1 MSDKL
6 IVNADKN
13 KQKKWKFYERRW
25 KFRDFYFNKCLRR
38 HGIVK
43 YFHREPVM
51 PHFAHKWVM
60 STKKTNDYIYNLIMS
75 NKPFMV
81 CRFGNT
87 ELQTVVG
94 NLRIKTIGHSEW
106 ADEYLDRWF
115 TRLGKDS
122 GFFPVDYKYLDKF
135 TKLILDSCKEADLL
149 AMWHCYM
156 EDYVITEYNTDVDLT
171 FLFRLEPWLAN
182 CRPWSA
188 ALKGK
193 KVLVI
198 HPFEDTIRAQYKKRE
213 LLFPGTDILPE
224 FELKTLKAVQTLCGE
239 KDERFENWFEAL
251 DYMYK
256 EALKI
261 DFDVAIIGC
270 GAYGMPLAAML
281 KKAGKQTIH
290 LGGATQLMFGIKGRR
305 WEENYP
311 SKIATCFNDAWTYP
325 LDSEKP
331 QNGSTVEKGCYWK

>member
-1 MSDKL
+1 MEKDIK
-6 IVNADKN
+6 
-13 KQKKWKFYERRW
+13 KKWIFYEKRW

-51 PHFAHKWVM
+51 PHYAHKWVM
-60 STKKTNDYIYNLIMS
+60 SSRKTNDYLYDMIES
-75 NKPFMV
+75 GKPFMA

-94 NLRIKTIGHSEW
+94 NLGVKIMGHSKER
-106 ADEYLDRWF
+106 DEYLDKWF

-122 GFFPVDYKYLDKF
+122 GFFPVEYKYLDSF
-135 TKLILDSCKEADLL
+135 TECILAAYQQADIL
-149 AMWHCYM
+149 AMWHLNM
-156 EDYVITEYNTDVDLT
+156 EDYIIEEYKPDVKLT
-171 FLFRLEPWLAN
+171 YLFRLEPWLAKG
-182 CRPWSA
+182 RPWSA

-198 HPFEDTIRAQYKKRE
+198 HPFEDTIKMQYKKRE
-213 LLFPGTDILPE
+213 MLFPKTEVLPE

-239 KDERFENWFEAL
+239 KDERFGTWFEAL
-251 DYMYK
+251 NYMYQQ
-256 EALKI
+256 AIQI
-261 DFDVAIIGC
+261 DFDIAIIGC

-281 KKAGKQTIH
+281 KKAGKQAIH
-290 LGGATQLMFGIKGRR
+290 LGGATQLLFGIKGRR

-311 SKIATCFNDAWTYP
+311 SKIATCFNDNWTYP
-325 LDSEKP
+325 LDTEKP
-331 QNGSTVEKGCYWK
+331 RNGSTVEKGCYWK

>member
-1 MSDKL
+1 MRTKSL
-6 IVNADKN
+6 QN
-13 KQKKWKFYERRW
+13 KWKKYEKKC

-51 PHFAHKWVM
+51 PRFAHKPVM
-60 STKKTNDYIYNLIMS
+60 SSAKTNAYIFEMIQS
-75 NKPFMV
+75 GKPFLA

-94 NLRIKTIGHSEW
+94 NLKVKILGHSKE
-106 ADEYLDRWF
+106 ADEYLDKWF

-122 GFFPVDYKYLDKF
+122 GFFPVDYQYLDKF
-135 TKLILDSCKEADLL
+135 TDCILHAAGQADLL
-149 AMWHCYM
+149 AMWHLNM
-156 EDYVITEYNTDVDLT
+156 EDFVIEQYANQADLT
-171 FLFRLEPWLAN
+171 FLFRLEPWLYN
-182 CRPWSA
+182 GYPWSA

-198 HPFEDTIRAQYKKRE
+198 HPFEDTIRAQYERRSK
-213 LLFPGTDILPE
+213 LFPGTDILPE
-224 FELKTLKAVQTLCGE
+224 FELHTLKAIQTLCGE
-239 KDERFENWFEAL
+239 KDERFGTWFDAL

-256 EALKI
+256 EAMKI
-261 DFDVAIIGC
+261 DFDIAIIGC

-281 KKAGKQTIH
+281 KKAGKQAIH
-290 LGGATQLMFGIKGRR
+290 LGGATQLLFGIKGRR

-311 SKIATCFNDAWTYP
+311 SKIATFFNEYWVYP
-325 LDSEKP
+325 AESEKP
-331 QNGSTVEKGCYWK
+331 KNASTVEMGCYWK

>member
-1 MSDKL
+1 METIMDK
-6 IVNADKN
+6 DT
-13 KQKKWKFYERRW
+13 QKKWKKYERRW
-25 KFRDFYFNKCLRR
+25 KFRNFYFNKCLRA
-38 HGIVK
+38 HLMLK

-51 PHFAHKWVM
+51 PHYAHKWIL
-60 STKKTNDYIYNLIMS
+60 STKKTNDYIYNLLMS
-75 NKPFMV
+75 DQPFMV

-94 NLRIKTIGHSEW
+94 NLKIKTVGHSPE
-106 ADEYLDRWF
+106 ADAYLDKWF

-122 GFFPVDYKYLDKF
+122 GFFPVDYDYLDRF
-135 TKLILDSCKEADLL
+135 TDCILDACKEADLL
-149 AMWHCYM
+149 AMWHLNM
-156 EDYVITEYNTDVDLT
+156 EDYVIEQYNPDVDLT
-171 FLFRLEPWLAN
+171 YLFRLEPWLAN

-198 HPFEDTIRAQYKKRE
+198 HPFEDTIKAQYKKRE
-213 LLFPGTDILPE
+213 KLFPGTEILPE

-239 KDERFENWFEAL
+239 RDERFDNWFEAL
-251 DYMYK
+251 DYMYN

-290 LGGATQLMFGIKGRR
+290 LGGATQLLFGIKGRR

-311 SKIATCFNDAWTYP
+311 SKIATCFNEDWTYP

-331 QNGSTVEKGCYWK
+331 KNGSTVEMGCYWK

>member
-1 MSDKL
+1 MYNNKL
-6 IVNADKN
+6 RN
-13 KQKKWKFYERRW
+13 KWKKYEKKW

-51 PHFAHKWVM
+51 PRFAHKTVM
-60 STKKTNDYIYNLIMS
+60 SSAKTNAYIFDMIES
-75 NKPFMV
+75 GKPFLA

-94 NLRIKTIGHSEW
+94 NLKVKLLGHSKE
-106 ADEYLDRWF
+106 ADEYLDKWF

-122 GFFPVDYKYLDKF
+122 GFFPVDYQYLDKF
-135 TKLILDSCKEADLL
+135 TDCILHAAGQADLL
-149 AMWHCYM
+149 AMWHLNM
-156 EDYVITEYNTDVDLT
+156 EDFVIEQYANQADLT
-171 FLFRLEPWLAN
+171 FLFRLEPWLYN
-182 CRPWSA
+182 GRPWSA

-198 HPFEDTIRAQYKKRE
+198 HPFEDTIRAQYERRDK
-213 LLFPGTDILPE
+213 LFPGTDILPE
-224 FELKTLKAVQTLCGE
+224 FELHTLKAIQTLCGE
-239 KDERFENWFEAL
+239 KDERFGTWFDAL

-256 EALKI
+256 EAMKI
-261 DFDVAIIGC
+261 DFDIAIIGC

-281 KKAGKQTIH
+281 KKAGKQAIH
-290 LGGATQLMFGIKGRR
+290 LGGATQLLFGIKGRR

-311 SKIATCFNDAWTYP
+311 SKIATFFNEYWVYP
-325 LDSEKP
+325 AESEKP
-331 QNGSTVEKGCYWK
+331 KNASTVEMGCYWK

>member
-1 MSDKL
+1 MSRDLK
-6 IVNADKN
+6 
-13 KQKKWKFYERRW
+13 KKWITYEKRW
-25 KFRDFYFNKCLRR
+25 RFRDFYFNKCLRR

-51 PHFAHKWVM
+51 PHYAHQWVM
-60 STKKTNDYIYNLIMS
+60 SKKKTNDYIYHLIKS
-75 NKPFMV
+75 DKPFMV

-94 NLRIKTIGHSEW
+94 NLKTKIVGQSKE
-106 ADEYLDRWF
+106 ADAYLDKWF

-122 GFFPVDYKYLDKF
+122 GFFPVDYKYLDRF
-135 TKLILDSCKEADLL
+135 TDCILDACKEADLL
-149 AMWHCYM
+149 AMWHLNM
-156 EDYVITEYNTDVDLT
+156 EDFVIEEYNPNVKLT
-171 FLFRLEPWLAN
+171 YLFRLEPWLAN

-198 HPFEDTIRAQYKKRE
+198 HPFEDTIRAQFQKRE
-213 LLFPGTDILPE
+213 KLFPNTEILPE

-239 KDERFENWFEAL
+239 RDERFQNWFEAL
-251 DYMYK
+251 EYMVQT
-256 EALKI
+256 ALKI

-270 GAYGMPLAAML
+270 GAYGMPLAAKL
-281 KKAGKQTIH
+281 KQAGKQAIH
-290 LGGATQLMFGIKGRR
+290 LGGATQLLFGIKGRR

-311 SKIATCFNDAWTYP
+311 SKIATCFNADWTYP

-331 QNGSTVEKGCYWK
+331 KNGGTGEMGGYWK

>member
-1 MSDKL
+1 MNSDL
-6 IVNADKN
+6 
-13 KQKKWKFYERRW
+13 QKKWMHYEKKWR
-25 KFRDFYFNKCLRR
+25 FRDFYFNKILRR
-38 HGIVK
+38 HGILK

-51 PHFAHKWVM
+51 PRYAHKWVM
-60 STKKTNDYIYNLIMS
+60 TKRQTNDYIYDLIQQ

-94 NLRIKTIGHSEW
+94 NLRVKIMGHSAE
-106 ADEYLDRWF
+106 ADAYLDKWF

-122 GFFPVDYKYLDKF
+122 GFFPVEEKYLDQF
-135 TKLILDSCKEADLL
+135 TQCILDAYQQADLL
-149 AMWHCYM
+149 AMWHLNM
-156 EDYVITEYNTDVDLT
+156 EDFVIDEYKPQVDIT
-171 FLFRLEPWLAN
+171 YLFRLEPWLAE

-188 ALKGK
+188 ALRGK

-198 HPFEDTIRAQYKKRE
+198 HPFEDTIQSQYKKRE
-213 LLFPGTDILPE
+213 LLFPGTEILPA
-224 FELKTLKAVQTLCGE
+224 FELKTKKAVQTLCGE
-239 KDERFENWFEAL
+239 RDERFDTWFEAL
-251 DYMYK
+251 EYMYK

-270 GAYGMPLAAML
+270 GAYGMPLAAKL
-281 KKAGKQTIH
+281 KQAGKQTIH
-290 LGGATQLMFGIKGRR
+290 LGGATQLLFGIKGRR

-311 SKIATCFNDAWTYP
+311 SKIARCFNDAWVYP

-331 QNGSTVEKGCYWK
+331 KNGGTVEQGCYWK